1 MRQLIMW
8 NLVTL
13 DGYFEGPKPW
23 DLEWHNYAWGE
34 ELEQLIL
41 EQARSIGMLLFGRRT
56 YEGMAAYWPSA
67 EGDTAAFMNTVPKV
81 VFSRT
86 LETAG
91 WKNTRLVRDDAVEE
105 VTKLKQEGGKDLYIF
120 GSADLSATLTRH
132 ELIDEYRLALTPLV
146 LGDGNPLFKPTPQ
159 RLPLRLVEARP
170 LKSGCVILRYQSTK
184 DRSLQP
190 GERSVHSQEQR

>member
-34 ELEQLIL
+34 ELKQLSL

-56 YEGMAAYWPSA
+56 YEGMAAYWPSV
-67 EGDTAAFMNTVPKV
+67 EGATAAFMNTVPKV

-91 WKNTRLVRDDAVEE
+91 WKNARLVTDDAAEE

-132 ELIDEYRLALTPLV
+132 GLIDEYRLALTPLV
-146 LGDGNPLFKPTPQ
+146 LGEGNPLFKPTPQ

-170 LKSGCVILRYQSTK
+170 LKSGCVILRYQLAK
-184 DRSLQP
+184 DR
-190 GERSVHSQEQR
+190 

>member
-23 DLEWHNYAWGE
+23 DLEWHKYAWGE

-81 VFSRT
+81 VFSMT

-91 WKNTRLVRDDAVEE
+91 WKNTRLVRDDAAEK
-105 VTKLKQEGGKDLYIF
+105 VTKLKQEGGRT
-120 GSADLSATLTRH
+120 STSSVA
-132 ELIDEYRLALTPLV
+132 
-146 LGDGNPLFKPTPQ
+146 PTSP
-159 RLPLRLVEARP
+159 RR
-170 LKSGCVILRYQSTK
+170 
-184 DRSLQP
+184 
-190 GERSVHSQEQR
+190 

>member
-23 DLEWHNYAWGE
+23 DIEWHNYVWGE
-34 ELEQLIL
+34 ELEKLSM
-41 EQARSIGMLLFGRRT
+41 EQAGSIGMLLFGRRT

-67 EGDTAAFMNTVPKV
+67 EGDIAAFMNAVPKV

-91 WKNTRLVRDDAVEE
+91 WKNTRLVTTDAAEE
-105 VTKLKQEGGKDLYIF
+105 VARLKQGGGKDLFIF

-132 ELIDEYRLALTPLV
+132 ALIDEYRLALSPLI
-146 LGDGNPLFKPTPQ
+146 LGEGNPLFKPSPQ

-170 LKSGCVILRYQSTK
+170 LKSGAVILRYQPTK
-184 DRSLQP
+184 DR
-190 GERSVHSQEQR
+190 

>member
-23 DLEWHNYAWGE
+23 DIEWHNYVWGD
-34 ELEQLIL
+34 ELEKLSL
-41 EQARSIGMLLFGRRT
+41 EQAGSIGLLLFGRRT
-56 YEGMAAYWPSA
+56 YEGMAAYWSSA
-67 EGDTAAFMNTVPKV
+67 EGDIAAFMNTVPKV

-91 WKNTRLVRDDAVEE
+91 WKNTRLVTTDAAEE
-105 VTKLKQEGGKDLYIF
+105 VAKLKQGSGKDLYIF

-132 ELIDEYRLALTPLV
+132 RLIDEYRLALTPLV
-146 LGDGNPLFKPTPQ
+146 LGGGNPLFKPSPQ
-159 RLPLRLVEARP
+159 RLPLRLVMARP
-170 LKSGCVILRYQSTK
+170 MKSGCVILRYQPAG
-184 DRSLQP
+184 DR
-190 GERSVHSQEQR
+190 

>member
-1 MRQLIMW
+1 MRHLIMW

-23 DLEWHNYAWGE
+23 DIEWHNHIWGE
-34 ELEQLIL
+34 ELEQLSL

-67 EGDTAAFMNTVPKV
+67 EGEIAAFMNTVPKV

-91 WKNTRLVRDDAVEE
+91 WKNTRLVTNDAANE
-105 VTKLKQEGGKDLYIF
+105 VARLKQGDGKDLFIF
-120 GSADLSATLTRH
+120 GSADLSATLTRQG
-132 ELIDEYRLALTPLV
+132 LFDEYRLALTPVV
-146 LGDGNPLFKPTPQ
+146 LGEGNPLFKTSSQ

-170 LKSGCVILRYQSTK
+170 LKSGGVILRYQPAK
-184 DRSLQP
+184 DR
-190 GERSVHSQEQR
+190 